1 MLALTA
7 VAATLISQ
15 AGMML
20 VYHLGHTVRPVTLK
34 SCILIAGVAFFSIII
49 ISAFQFLFGRKGTV
63 SFILAAFCALITIHS
78 FFFPVNE
85 VYFRYPSL
93 AAILM
98 IEFLT
103 VPFIIG
109 KQEREKFQISK
120 GAAPENCFAV
130 IAIVI
135 GLFICICTPVSSYNC
150 WDDETHYSRTVFLS
164 QGIYSSFTEADIRL
178 IYSPDPVYDIET
190 RISDI
195 NMYDNMEQNPNQVIV
210 MSDSKALFV
219 DRIAYIGNVAFRWI
233 AQLLG
238 LSFSVK
244 YILGRIG
251 GLLLYIAVM
260 YFAIRHLKSGKLL
273 LSTIALSP
281 TIFYISCNYSQD
293 PWVFGFFSLGFAYFF
308 RAIEDGEK
316 LTNRTLVIMLGSFV
330 IACLP
335 KMPYCILLFTLLFI
349 PKNQFQ
355 NEKQRKVFAF
365 SVIVSFVAIVSIVFL
380 PSLFL
385 EDVVGDTRGGEN
397 VNMIEQLKFSVSN
410 IPTYI
415 GILSNCLV
423 EYVAPQKIAISLSNM
438 NAGNIHWIG
447 IVYSFLLVLFAFVDG
462 VNIPVS
468 IRISGCVII
477 IAQVIALITSMYL
490 IFTPVGAASV
500 SGLQSRYLFPMLL
513 PVLAY
518 TVGGWLKYKIKS
530 SAMLLIPAL
539 LTVLSFVQVIIIPS
553 FV

>member
-7 VAATLISQ
+7 VAAALISQ

-63 SFILAAFCALITIHS
+63 SLILAAFCALITIHS
-78 FFFPVNE
+78 FIFPVNE

-98 IEFLT
+98 VEFLA

-150 WDDETHYSRTVFLS
+150 WDDETHYSRTVFSS

-178 IYSPDPVYDIET
+178 IYSPNPVYDIET

-195 NMYDNMEQNPNQVIV
+195 NMYDSQEHNPDRVIV
-210 MSDSKALFV
+210 MSDSKALFT

-251 GLLLYIAVM
+251 GLLLYTAVM
-260 YFAIRHLKSGKLL
+260 YCAIRHLKSGKLL
-273 LSTIALSP
+273 LSAIALSP

-308 RAIEDGEK
+308 RAIEDREK
-316 LTNRTLVIMLGSFV
+316 LSNRTLVIMLGSFV

-335 KMPYCILLFTLLFI
+335 KMPYLVMILLLLFLPTQMFESSRQHKWFI
-349 PKNQFQ
+349 A
-355 NEKQRKVFAF
+355 VT
-365 SVIVSFVAIVSIVFL
+365 ILSFVGVLVLMFASTFM
-380 PSLFL
+380 
-385 EDVVGDTRGGEN
+385 VGNVADTRGGDN
-397 VNMIEQLKFSVSN
+397 VNAVNQLKYIFANLPDFIKMIFDYLTRYLSPQYYSDMLTQFGTKAGPNVS
-410 IPTYI
+410 
-415 GILSNCLV
+415 L
-423 EYVAPQKIAISLSNM
+423 
-438 NAGNIHWIG
+438 
-447 IVYSFLLVLFAFVDG
+447 LLVLFISVVALFDG
-462 VNIPVS
+462 IKIPVTQ
-468 IRISGCVII
+468 RLPGVLVII
-477 IAQVIALITSMYL
+477 CQIIALAVVMYL
-490 IFTPVGAASV
+490 VFTPVGEATVFGCQRRYLLPMMFAFLMFAFGGWIKIRINKWIVYSV
-500 SGLQSRYLFPMLL
+500 STAILLFSYVSAIVL
-513 PVLAY
+513 PTFY
-518 TVGGWLKYKIKS
+518 
-530 SAMLLIPAL
+530 
-539 LTVLSFVQVIIIPS
+539 
-553 FV
+553 